1 MTYGAVLAEDWAECL
16 TDTDRSSGEGPLCN
30 AFCLTYIHCASYDMC
45 YCCSSNLSFSFFFL
59 IAAARRLCRAVST
72 NDVER
77 VAALLANGANPN
89 CTDCQQRSVLHL
101 AACRG
106 YCDIVRFVTVS
117 PSVSMLLCC
126 VGMNGESKELTN
138 VWY

>member
-1 MTYGAVLAEDWAECL
+1 MTGMKDAVRAM
-16 TDTDRSSGEGPLCN
+16 
-30 AFCLTYIHCASYDMC
+30 FC
-45 YCCSSNLSFSFFFL
+45 FL
-59 IAAARRLCRAVST
+59 FIAAVRRLCRAVST

-77 VAALLANGANPN
+77 VAALLDDGANPN

-106 YCDIVRFVTVS
+106 YCDIVRFV
-117 PSVSMLLCC
+117 SVSLSVSTLHCC

-138 VWY
+138 VFY